1 MAKTSGIS
9 PDKIVEV
16 AEAIIAFKGAKET
29 TLKDIA
35 KAVGISKG
43 TLYYHYATKEALLY
57 DIIGRHFDLVAQRM
71 VKLAGRRQ
79 PRISPVTKK
88 DERAYGSDSM
98 QNSDSA
104 QNSASAQ
111 NSYSAQT
118 SHSAQKYR
126 EDREDLLALM
136 LEDLGEQRQINRL
149 HLTLVGEMLAGDED
163 MRRNYIERYRGW
175 EQSVRSV
182 LNKLFGEDHPATEM
196 ASSLLL
202 TFVEGHAV
210 RGTLLEEPG
219 AYREMAGF
227 ITGLYVTEKQMEDI
241 TCRK

>member
-88 DERAYGSDSM
+88 DERAFG
-98 QNSDSA
+98 SDSA
-104 QNSASAQ
+104 QNNDSEQ
-111 NSYSAQT
+111 N

-182 LNKLFGEDHPATEM
+182 LNKLFGEGHPATEM

-227 ITGLYVTEKQMEDI
+227 ITDLYVTEKQTEDI

>member
-9 PDKIVEV
+9 QDKIVEV

-79 PRISPVTKK
+79 PRTSLVPKGEET
-88 DERAYGSDSM
+88 
-98 QNSDSA
+98 
-104 QNSASAQ
+104 AQ
-111 NSYSAQT
+111 NSY
-118 SHSAQKYR
+118 SAQKYR

-149 HLTLVGEMLAGDED
+149 HLTLVGEMLAGDEA
-163 MRRNYIERYRGW
+163 MRLNYIERYRGW

-210 RGTLLEEPG
+210 RGTLLGEPG

-241 TCRK
+241 TCQKQSNPLQL

>member
-9 PDKIVEV
+9 PDRIVEV

-57 DIIGRHFDLVAQRM
+57 DIVGRHFDLVVQRM
-71 VKLAGRRQ
+71 VKLAARRQ
-79 PRISPVTKK
+79 PKGLETVGGGGARRQVAAEKI
-88 DERAYGSDSM
+88 
-98 QNSDSA
+98 
-104 QNSASAQ
+104 
-111 NSYSAQT
+111 
-118 SHSAQKYR
+118 R
-126 EDREDLLALM
+126 EDREDLLAMM

-149 HLTLVGEMLAGDED
+149 HLTLVGEMISGDEA
-163 MRRNYIERYRGW
+163 MRQNYITRYRGW

-182 LNKLFGEDHPATEM
+182 LDKLFGEGHPATDT
-196 ASSLLL
+196 ASGLLL
-202 TFVEGHAV
+202 TFIEGHAV

-227 ITGLYVTEKQMEDI
+227 ITGLYALEQPVDQQTGMQSHPAG
-241 TCRK
+241 

>member
-57 DIIGRHFDLVAQRM
+57 DIIGRHFDLVVQRM
-71 VKLAGRRQ
+71 AKLAGRRQ
-79 PRISPVTKK
+79 PKSLASTG
-88 DERAYGSDSM
+88 ERTLNNRFMD
-98 QNSDSA
+98 
-104 QNSASAQ
+104 
-111 NSYSAQT
+111 
-118 SHSAQKYR
+118 HIFL

-149 HLTLVGEMLAGDED
+149 HLTLVGEMLAGDEA
-163 MRRNYIERYRGW
+163 MRLNYIERYRGW

-182 LNKLFGEDHPATEM
+182 LNKLFGDDHPATEM

-227 ITGLYVTEKQMEDI
+227 ITSLYVPEKPMCEQPS
-241 TCRK
+241 